1 MPVKRDPSFIIIAPK
16 GKEYSSISDEDF
28 SQYMNY
34 GDFIE
39 ITLQQY
45 AAWTTVADSLTG
57 TVTTT
62 STVPNSPTITGT
74 RTLRRWTESEP
85 QTILSFPNMAPGL
98 FQARYNTYPDGKAIG
113 FRFSNAEVQ
122 EIIDGGPGVDSGTF
136 NEIVQRYPCNGG
148 GSDGNYTVDYF
159 YHRDKFYLG
168 WAKPTY
174 VGGVDQTST
183 VSPTYLTITFKLGV
197 GGNITRHV
205 EFNLNT

>member
-1 MPVKRDPSFIIIAPK
+1 MSAYKPPLVIIAPK
-16 GKEYSSISDEDF
+16 GEQYSSISDEDF
-28 SQYMNY
+28 SQYMDY

-45 AAWTTVADSLTG
+45 AAWTTVANSLTG

-62 STVPNSPTITGT
+62 NKFTNEIIKGT

-85 QTILSFPNMAPGL
+85 QTILSFPNMAPGQ

-122 EIIDGGPGVDSGTF
+122 EIIDGGPDVDPGTF

-148 GSDGNYTVDYF
+148 GSDGYYTVDYF

-168 WAKPTY
+168 WAKPAFT
-174 VGGVDQTST
+174 GGVDQTST

-197 GGNITRHV
+197 GKSITRHV
-205 EFNLNT
+205 EFNLSA

>member
-1 MPVKRDPSFIIIAPK
+1 MSAYKPPLVIIAPK
-16 GKEYSSISDEDF
+16 GEQYSSISDEDF
-28 SQYMNY
+28 SQYMDY

-45 AAWTTVADSLTG
+45 AAWTTVANSLIG

-62 STVPNSPTITGT
+62 NKFTNEIIKGT

-85 QTILSFPNMAPGL
+85 QTILSFPNMAPGQ

-122 EIIDGGPGVDSGTF
+122 EIIDGGPDVDPGTF

-148 GSDGNYTVDYF
+148 GADGFYTVDYF
-159 YHRDKFYLG
+159 YHKDKFYLG
-168 WAKPTY
+168 WAKPAFT
-174 VGGVDQTST
+174 GGVDQTST

-197 GGNITRHV
+197 GKSITRHV
-205 EFNLNT
+205 EFNLSA

>member
-16 GKEYSSISDEDF
+16 GEEYSSIGDEAF
-28 SQYMNY
+28 EEYMNY

-57 TVTTT
+57 TVTTIST
-62 STVPNSPTITGT
+62 STTPFITGT

-122 EIIDGGPGVDSGTF
+122 EIIDGGPDVDSGTF

-148 GSDGNYTVDYF
+148 GADGNYTVDYF

-168 WAKPTY
+168 WAKPAFT
-174 VGGVDQTST
+174 GGVDQTST

-197 GGNITRHV
+197 RGNITRHV